1 MYERGSPMFGAQA
14 TSRTQ
19 SAWPSSTSSS
29 TQACVSS
36 ENPQILTI
44 LSHPA
49 LAKRFTGDGRRPPAL
64 GVSSEPARA
73 AGAHDTALHPIA
85 CASNTSA
92 PHWPSSRCVRLCIF
106 LGGETEED
114 GTFETENGD
123 LAVRGSTGEY
133 CAEFVRSP
141 RHRID

>member
-1 MYERGSPMFGAQA
+1 MYERGSPIFGAQA

-49 LAKRFTGDGRRPPAL
+49 LANRFTGAERGTPEVGAA
-64 GVSSEPARA
+64 SSEPARA

-85 CASNTSA
+85 WASNTSA
-92 PHWPSSRCVRLCIF
+92 PH
-106 LGGETEED
+106 
-114 GTFETENGD
+114 
-123 LAVRGSTGEY
+123 
-133 CAEFVRSP
+133 
-141 RHRID
+141 

>member
-36 ENPQILTI
+36 ENPHILTI

-49 LAKRFTGDGRRPPAL
+49 LANRFTGAERGVPAL
-64 GVSSEPARA
+64 GTASSEPARA
-73 AGAHDTALHPIA
+73 AGAQDTALHPIA
-85 CASNTSA
+85 
-92 PHWPSSRCVRLCIF
+92 
-106 LGGETEED
+106 
-114 GTFETENGD
+114 
-123 LAVRGSTGEY
+123 
-133 CAEFVRSP
+133 
-141 RHRID
+141 